1 MLFVSQLCKRC
12 EQVSMTAHHLSKNR
26 WATQNKAGKDLAAVC
41 QSAAGQDQ
49 ALSVIDDGSNVL
61 SALT

>member
-1 MLFVSQLCKRC
+1 
-12 EQVSMTAHHLSKNR
+12 MTAHHLSKNR
-26 WATQNKAGKDLAAVC
+26 WAAQNKAGKDLAAVC